1 MGRYLVRRFLW
12 AGFTL
17 WGLATLLF
25 FGLLAFPGGPFDDDL
40 ALNPEVRAG
49 LERAYGI
56 SDPMGTRYL
65 KYLESC
71 LNGNLGVSLHFP
83 GQSVAS
89 VLQRGFSA
97 TMLLNVSAAVVVI
110 LLGLALGLAPHLK
123 PMWPKIPRGI
133 ARLGLSLPGL
143 FLAPLLLWI
152 LCFHWDLFPLR
163 YDGSLWSSILPIFA
177 LSFRPACGLARVLDI
192 GIRENRRQDF
202 ARTYRSLGGSENGL
216 VLRWLLR
223 PSSINFVQVL
233 PATVAHLLSGSLLIE
248 PLFSMQGLGQQFVL
262 SLMNRDWSLA
272 MGLTLFFCL
281 ILVIGQ
287 LVVDALMMIMD
298 PRLVVK

>member
-17 WGLATLLF
+17 WALATLLF

-56 SDPMGTRYL
+56 SGSSGTRYL

-71 LNGNLGVSLHFP
+71 FNGELGVSLHFP

-89 VLQRGFSA
+89 VLRRGLSA
-97 TMLLNVSAAVVVI
+97 TFFLNTSAAAGAI
-110 LLGLALGLAPHLK
+110 LLGFLLGVAPHLR
-123 PMWPKIPRGI
+123 PVPPKLPRAV
-133 ARLGLSLPGL
+133 ARLGLSLPAL

-152 LCFHWDLFPLR
+152 LCFRWELFPLR
-163 YDGSLWSSILPIFA
+163 YDGSVLSALLPIFV
-177 LSFRPACGLARVLDI
+177 LCFRPACGLARVLDI
-192 GIRENRRQDF
+192 GLRQNRRLDF
-202 ARTYRSLGGSENGL
+202 ARTYRGLGGSENGL
-216 VLRWLLR
+216 VMRWILR
-223 PSSINFVQVL
+223 PSSINFVQAL
-233 PATVAHLLSGSLLIE
+233 PTTVAHLLSGSLLIE
-248 PLFSMQGLGQQFVL
+248 PLFSIQGLGQQFVL

-272 MGLTLFFCL
+272 MGLTLFFCA
-281 ILVIGQ
+281 IMVIGQ
-287 LVVDALMMIMD
+287 LIVDSAMIFLD